1 MAIITAGY
9 VDNAIGTSTRVALAG
24 TSATSAR
31 FVQYQE
37 QATSTVQSKALVAGY
52 GIATNDTNVF
62 VKQLVLGQW
71 YVKALGW
78 RKGMAL
84 PPNVA
89 TAINDLELV
98 STGDLPIP
106 GKTPN
111 ARDAIG
117 GVKFSETSKTAT
129 TGRFQYFSRNEFKG
143 NW

>member
-1 MAIITAGY
+1 MAIITTGY
-9 VDNAIGTSTRVALAG
+9 VNLAIGTSTRAALAP
-24 TSATSAR
+24 TTAA
-31 FVQYQE
+31 FDQYQT
-37 QATSTVQSKALVAGY
+37 QATVTVQSKAAVAGY
-52 GIATNDTNVF
+52 SITTNDTNDF

-89 TAINDLELV
+89 VAVNDLELV

-106 GKTPN
+106 GKSPN

-117 GVKFSETSKTAT
+117 GVKFSAASATAR
-129 TGRFQYFSRNEFKG
+129 TGRFAFFSRGQFKG

>member
-1 MAIITAGY
+1 MAIITTGY
-9 VDNAIGTSTRVALAG
+9 VDLAIGTSTRTALAP
-24 TSATSAR
+24 TTAA
-31 FVQYQE
+31 FDQYQQ
-37 QATSTVQSKALVAGY
+37 QATATVQSKAAVAGY
-52 GIATNDTNVF
+52 GITTNDTNVF
-62 VKQLVLGQW
+62 VQQLVLGQW

-89 TAINDLELV
+89 VSVNDLELV

-117 GVKFSETSKTAT
+117 GTKFSDTSKTST
-129 TGRFQYFSRNEFKG
+129 NGRFQYMSRSEFKG